1 MLNGFEKYP
10 DFVTDLEDF
19 EEPKMEKIQILWLP
33 AGTNLPS
40 LGSRSLSDVSDGD
53 TPNIRMPIRMLSI
66 DTPEVTARSDSGAAK
81 VDAKFKELAGW
92 IKEGKAPVK
101 KVFADHILPKLEDTD
116 AGTLQYRQGKEA
128 SAYHK
133 NIIEER
139 LTKLNGNKR
148 NLFIRSP
155 EKPFDGYGRLLAYI
169 SPSYS
174 AKELAT
180 MSRRE
185 RATFN
190 LNMVESGWAAP
201 FIIYPSIPGELD
213 LPIFVKASVDAMEQK
228 RGQYQNPLSM
238 PGYEYRMCEKLYDII
253 KKQIGGD
260 SLSYAQQLGWRS
272 RYCADMRNRNLLGP
286 EEYMAIP
293 EPYRLWIWPEDV
305 QKSIAT
311 LNLVPAC

>member
-1 MLNGFEKYP
+1 
-10 DFVTDLEDF
+10 
-19 EEPKMEKIQILWLP
+19 MEKIQILWLP

-81 VDAKFKELAGW
+81 VNAKFKELAGW

-116 AGTLQYRQGKEA
+116 AGTLQYHQGKEA

-139 LTKLNGNKR
+139 LTKPNGKKR

-238 PGYEYRMCEKLYDII
+238 PGYEYRMCEKLYDIT
-253 KKQIGGD
+253 KKLIGGD
-260 SLSYAQQLGWRS
+260 SLNYAQQLGWRS
-272 RYCADMRNRNLLGP
+272 RYCADMRDRKLLGP

-293 EPYRLWIWPEDV
+293 DPYRLWIWPEDV